1 MSKQKEEKAKRGEE
15 LRIAVDQAS
24 MNDDGY
30 IISLYIKRQGDAGDG
45 DAECYA
51 GIINQ
56 ELT

>member
-1 MSKQKEEKAKRGEE
+1 M
-15 LRIAVDQAS
+15 RIAVDQAS